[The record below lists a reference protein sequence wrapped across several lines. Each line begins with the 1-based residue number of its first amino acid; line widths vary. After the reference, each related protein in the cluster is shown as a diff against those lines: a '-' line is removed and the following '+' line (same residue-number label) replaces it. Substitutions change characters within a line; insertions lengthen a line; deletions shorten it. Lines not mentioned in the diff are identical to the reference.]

1 MNGSAVGNL
10 IFDTFLRGSSNF
22 RMANSY
28 ELVNRSICFP
38 MYTEANELLSSLNGV
53 TVGNL
58 IFSTC
63 PVAYQVKTEMFIAVT
78 LYRG

>member
-1 MNGSAVGNL
+1 
-10 IFDTFLRGSSNF
+10 
-22 RMANSY
+22 MANSY
-28 ELVNRSICFP
+28 KLVDISLYSS

-63 PVAYQVKTEMFIAVT
+63 PVAYQVKTEMFIALTFEWRKVT
-78 LYRG
+78 S